1 MRRRSS
7 ILLKLLLLGLFCLG
21 FASTG
26 RSTSNPP
33 AQNAQPAS
41 PAPAREPQAEM
52 PVSMVALFSSGVGY
66 FEHTGVV
73 KGDAS
78 TELHFKAE
86 QINDILKSLVLE
98 DLDGGQVGPIVYPSI
113 DPLSKTLQS
122 FQVDISSNPSLP
134 DILNQIRGA
143 DVRVTLAGEQFE
155 GSVLGM
161 EKRPEAL
168 VGTDNEAID
177 AWILN
182 VLSGAVVRSVA
193 LDDIQ
198 KIEMK
203 DPRLEEELHK
213 ALSALSQARS
223 QDKKPVVISFRGQG
237 ERRVRLRYVVEA
249 PIWKTSYRLILPND
263 GKAQAK
269 LQGWAIVEN
278 QTDNDWNNVRL
289 SLVSGRPISFIED
302 LYQPLYATRPEV
314 KPELGASV
322 RPQTYEAGMGVK
334 GMAMA
339 QGAAAPAPAAMAME
353 KSKMGRSME
362 ATPSDAMEQEK
373 PFDPTTSVVAAA
385 AGEKMGELFQYTIDK
400 VSLPRQRSAMI
411 PILTDPVSVER
422 VSIYNRSVLPKNPLH
437 GAILKNTTGK
447 HLLQGPITIF
457 DGGGYAGDA
466 RIGDI
471 PPGQE
476 RLLSYAVDL
485 EVGVDATTGRAENAI
500 LSGKIIKGVLEL
512 GRKRVFQQEYTAE
525 NKSDK
530 EKTLIIEHPL
540 RPGWKLV
547 NSPEPFETTETLRR
561 FKERVPASESRKLT
575 VTEEIVQGE
584 TIAILPADLDQV
596 LAYSRTGEIPKGVRD
611 ALAKAAD
618 LKRAMAET
626 ERKIAEKRGKI
637 DDITQE
643 QERIRENLK
652 TVQSSTQYYSR
663 LVGKLNEQESSLE
676 KLQDEM
682 EKLRGTYDSQRKELE
697 GYLSGL
703 TVG

>member
-1 MRRRSS
+1 MRRRST
-7 ILLKLLLLGLFCLG
+7 ILLHLFALAIPCFG
-21 FASTG
+21 FVSIAN
-26 RSTSNPP
+26 STSSPTGQTPQTPP
-33 AQNAQPAS
+33 TAA
-41 PAPAREPQAEM
+41 AREPQAEM

-66 FEHTGVV
+66 FEHSGVV
-73 KGDAS
+73 KGDAT
-78 TELHFKAE
+78 TELRFKTE

-134 DILNQIRGA
+134 EILNRIRGT
-143 DVRVTLAGEQFE
+143 DVQVSLAGEQFE
-155 GSVLGM
+155 GLVLGM

-168 VGTDNEAID
+168 VGTDNEAVD

-182 VLSGAVVRSVA
+182 VLSGAAVRSVA

-203 DPRLEEELHK
+203 DPKLEEELHK

-263 GKAQAK
+263 GKGQAK

-302 LYQPLYATRPEV
+302 LYQPLYASRPEV
-314 KPELGASV
+314 KPDLGAGV
-322 RPQTYEAGMGVK
+322 KPQAYEAGMAKK
-334 GMAMA
+334 GMAT
-339 QGAAAPAPAAMAME
+339 GLAAVAPAPAAMALE
-353 KSKMGRSME
+353 KSKMDRSMG
-362 ATPSDAMEQEK
+362 AAPSDAMEQEK
-373 PFDPTTSVVAAA
+373 PFDPTASVVAAA
-385 AGEKMGELFQYTIDK
+385 SGEKMGELFQYTIDK

-422 VSIYNRSVLPKNPLH
+422 VSIYNRSVLPRNPLH
-437 GAILKNTTGK
+437 GAFLKNTTGK

-466 RIGDI
+466 RIGDV

-485 EVGVDATTGRAENAI
+485 EVGVDATAGHSETAI
-500 LSGKIIKGVLEL
+500 LSGKIVKGVLEL
-512 GRKRVFQQEYTAE
+512 SRKRVFQQEYTAE

-530 EKTLIIEHPL
+530 ERTLIIEHPF

-547 NSPEPFETTETLRR
+547 NSPEPFETTETLHR
-561 FKERVPASESRKLT
+561 FKERIPAAESRKLT
-575 VTEEIVQGE
+575 LTEEIVQGE
-584 TIAILPADLDQV
+584 TIAILPADHEQILT
-596 LAYSRTGEIPKGVRD
+596 YSRAGEIPKGVRE
-611 ALAKAAD
+611 ALGKAAD
-618 LKRAMAET
+618 LKRSMAET

-663 LVGKLNEQESSLE
+663 LIGKLNEQESTLE

-682 EKLRGTYDSQRKELE
+682 EKLHGTYDAQRKELE